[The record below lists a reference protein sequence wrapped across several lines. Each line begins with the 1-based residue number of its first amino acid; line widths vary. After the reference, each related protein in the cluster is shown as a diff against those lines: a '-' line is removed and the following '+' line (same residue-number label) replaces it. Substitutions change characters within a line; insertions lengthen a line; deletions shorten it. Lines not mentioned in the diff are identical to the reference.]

1 MDVNFDNIGTFP
13 RIDIILGS
21 MFSGKSTE
29 LIRRCSRLEAIG
41 KNILYINHSF
51 DTRTANYIQ
60 THTQHKK
67 TAIKVHHLFD
77 IDDDLFQ
84 KADVI
89 AIDEGQ
95 FFDDLY
101 QFALKCESN
110 KKSLIVSGLDGD
122 SNRKPFG
129 QILECIPLC
138 DSVIKLTAL
147 DMIDKDGTEAI
158 FSMRKKNVNQ
168 SDQVCVGASD
178 SYLAVSRKNYIKYSK
193 LNNLEK

>member
-1 MDVNFDNIGTFP
+1 MDVINIGTLP

-41 KNILYINHSF
+41 KNVLYINHSF
-51 DTRTANYIQ
+51 DTRTDDYIQ
-60 THTQHKK
+60 THTQHRKI
-67 TAIKVHHLFD
+67 AIKVHHLFD
-77 IDDDLFQ
+77 IEEELFL

-89 AIDEGQ
+89 AVDEGQ

-101 QFALKCESN
+101 KFVLKCETN
-110 KKSLIVSGLDGD
+110 QKTLIISGLDGD

-147 DMIDKDGTEAI
+147 DMIDKDGSEAI

-168 SDQVCVGASD
+168 NEQVCVGAND
-178 SYLAVSRKNYIKYSK
+178 SYLAVSRKNYIKYS
-193 LNNLEK
+193 NA